1 MFSPLNFFGKEATLV
16 VDRVRVCSPSSIMF
30 HFWCRVSHC
39 SWFKKWCS
47 APGRSRG
54 HSHFYHFE
62 SAHQLAV
69 TPYVYD
75 PTYVYIYICVCVCTI
90 FSYGQLSYPIY
101 LFIYFICIHAHICI
115 HNICTSILS
124 LPFRTT
130 FIIVWGWQRLR
141 NRKQKSKAM
150 ESFWTPLAVAEDDL
164 TFLGAAGGKC
174 SDEGWLMR
182 VYLI

>member
-1 MFSPLNFFGKEATLV
+1 MCL
-16 VDRVRVCSPSSIMF
+16 CSPSSIMF
-30 HFWCRVSHC
+30 HFWCWVSQC
-39 SWFKKWCS
+39 SWSKKWCS

-75 PTYVYIYICVCVCTI
+75 PTYVYIYIYAMCVHI

-115 HNICTSILS
+115 HNIYTSILS

-150 ESFWTPLAVAEDDL
+150 ESFWTPLAVAKDDL

>member
-1 MFSPLNFFGKEATLV
+1 MCLCFPKLYHVPFLVLSFPVQLVQKMMF
-16 VDRVRVCSPSSIMF
+16 
-30 HFWCRVSHC
+30 
-39 SWFKKWCS
+39 
-47 APGRSRG
+47 RSRTVTW
-54 HSHFYHFE
+54 SQSLLSLRISS
-62 SAHQLAV
+62 SAGCYTV
-69 TPYVYD
+69 CIWPD
-75 PTYVYIYICVCVCTI
+75 ICIYIYIYAMCVHI

-115 HNICTSILS
+115 HNIYTSILS

-150 ESFWTPLAVAEDDL
+150 ESFWTPLAVAKDDL

>member
-1 MFSPLNFFGKEATLV
+1 VFSPLNFFGKEATLV
-16 VDRVRVCSPSSIMF
+16 VDRVCVCVPQALSCSIFGAEFPSAVGPKNDVPLQDGHVVTVTSIT
-30 HFWCRVSHC
+30 SNQLI
-39 SWFKKWCS
+39 SWLLH
-47 APGRSRG
+47 RMYMTR
-54 HSHFYHFE
+54 HM
-62 SAHQLAV
+62 
-69 TPYVYD
+69 
-75 PTYVYIYICVCVCTI
+75 YIYIYAMCVHI

-115 HNICTSILS
+115 HNIYTSILS

-150 ESFWTPLAVAEDDL
+150 ESFWTPLAVAKDDL

>member
-1 MFSPLNFFGKEATLV
+1 MFPKLYHVPFLV
-16 VDRVRVCSPSSIMF
+16 LSFPVQLVQKMMF
-30 HFWCRVSHC
+30 
-39 SWFKKWCS
+39 
-47 APGRSRG
+47 RSRTVTW
-54 HSHFYHFE
+54 SQSLLSLRISS
-62 SAHQLAV
+62 SAGCYTV
-69 TPYVYD
+69 CIWPD
-75 PTYVYIYICVCVCTI
+75 ICIYIYAMCLHI

-101 LFIYFICIHAHICI
+101 LFIYFICIHAHICR
-115 HNICTSILS
+115 HNIYTSILS

-150 ESFWTPLAVAEDDL
+150 ESFWTPLAVAKDDL